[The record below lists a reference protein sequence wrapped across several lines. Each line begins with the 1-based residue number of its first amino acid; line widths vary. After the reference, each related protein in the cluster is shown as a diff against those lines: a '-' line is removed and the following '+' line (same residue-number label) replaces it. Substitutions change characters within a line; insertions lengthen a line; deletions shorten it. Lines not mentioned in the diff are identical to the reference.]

1 MKDRKEGG
9 RGGDFVSHI
18 LPSLARAVLRFTK
31 PMSDETRPPRVMC
44 PKQGMMLAR

>member
-18 LPSLARAVLRFTK
+18 LPSLARVVLRFTK
-31 PMSDETRPPRVMC
+31 PMSGDIRPPSIG
-44 PKQGMMLAR
+44 KF